1 MKFLEKILPNKI
13 FNLLLSGSILLFL
26 AILLSYFNFV
36 LENNVHEEK
45 IGNLSIPGSIL
56 ISDLPNNIKNR
67 SSFFL
72 DTRIISSHAR
82 ISKNPFKNNFFYEFD
97 LEVEYKV
104 RFKDQRTENNEF
116 NLSSKNQILKNSMQ
130 KKVINGEEF
139 YKIPLFSLSNLNEVD
154 SLEIIFRNKTDM
166 NFKTLSTFFDSEL
179 LVKEVSTFSL
189 VYSLII
195 IILVFF
201 GLLLFLYGFFL
212 LILNFKKTKL
222 DYLCL

>member
-1 MKFLEKILPNKI
+1 
-13 FNLLLSGSILLFL
+13 
-26 AILLSYFNFV
+26 
-36 LENNVHEEK
+36 
-45 IGNLSIPGSIL
+45 
-56 ISDLPNNIKNR
+56 
-67 SSFFL
+67 
-72 DTRIISSHAR
+72 
-82 ISKNPFKNNFFYEFD
+82 
-97 LEVEYKV
+97 
-104 RFKDQRTENNEF
+104 
-116 NLSSKNQILKNSMQ
+116 
-130 KKVINGEEF
+130 
-139 YKIPLFSLSNLNEVD
+139 
-154 SLEIIFRNKTDM
+154 M